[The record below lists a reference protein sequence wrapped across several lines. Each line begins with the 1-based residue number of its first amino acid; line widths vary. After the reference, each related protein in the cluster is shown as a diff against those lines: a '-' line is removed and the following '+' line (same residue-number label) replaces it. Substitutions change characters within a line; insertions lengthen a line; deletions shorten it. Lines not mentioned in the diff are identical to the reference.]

1 VFRNEPPSGGFFRF
15 RDLFINMITFRS
27 IFDKLVEELKPEK
40 GHMEGIKN
48 TIGIDDIV
56 DWDMVD
62 VDKFKEF
69 LDGSEIG
76 YKSAHDY
83 PYNIYQ
89 SIKLGAPEAYYWL
102 WMHKPGSAKMTPL
115 LKKENY
121 VLYIV
126 KSGYGDYINH
136 VLVDEGGGQILGMI
150 KARPKSSYKQYFNI
164 APWEVGL
171 SEMVPSV
178 RGGGEG
184 KIMYL
189 MFLEARKAILS
200 DSTLYEGSFAMW
212 DTQIRAMAKYSGVI
226 LDGGFP
232 IVNKDT
238 SVYDMAIPNRVLD
251 KFFASN
257 TIAPWIVKY
266 SNKLN
271 SLPAK
276 ECFYIQVVSKKYNEN
291 SFYEVL
297 DALAEGAD
305 QKTIVG
311 VLKGSVR
318 GKSRGRLDPDVNKFI
333 RLADEDWE
341 YDTWSQS
348 DRLTSAK
355 HIIVQLNADASK
367 PPIAIYDIDMSL
379 PEPEVKIL

>member
-1 VFRNEPPSGGFFRF
+1 
-15 RDLFINMITFRS
+15 MITFRS

-40 GHMEGIKN
+40 GHMGGVRNTLQIRGIVN
-48 TIGIDDIV
+48 WNGV
-56 DWDMVD
+56 DAS
-62 VDKFKEF
+62 KFKEF
-69 LDGSEIG
+69 LDGSDISYEPTDNV
-76 YKSAHDY
+76 YELF
-83 PYNIYQ
+83 Q
-89 SIKLGAPEAYYWL
+89 SIKLGAPEAFYWL
-102 WMHKPGSAKMTPL
+102 WKHSPGKDKMVPL
-115 LKKENY
+115 LKKEGY
-121 VLYIV
+121 VLYTV
-126 KSGYGDYINH
+126 KSFFSNYRDH
-136 VLVDEGGGQILGMI
+136 VLVDEGSGQILGMI
-150 KARPKSSYKQYFNI
+150 KASPNGNYKQYFGV

-171 SEMVPSV
+171 SEMIPSV